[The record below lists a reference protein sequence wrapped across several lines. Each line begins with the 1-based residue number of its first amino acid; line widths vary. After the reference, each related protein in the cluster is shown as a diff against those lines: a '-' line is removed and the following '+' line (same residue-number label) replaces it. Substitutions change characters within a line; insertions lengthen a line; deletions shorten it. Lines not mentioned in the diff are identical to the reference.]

1 MENLKLLGFWSSP
14 FSCRVIWALNLK
26 GIKYDYV
33 EEDLTNKSS
42 LLLQYYP
49 VHKKIPVLV
58 HNEKPICES
67 LVILEYIEEMW
78 PHHHPLLPK
87 EPYERA
93 LVRFWAKFAEEKG
106 IAFWMFAQTT
116 GEEQAKAKKDSM
128 EMLKTLEEHGNLG
141 NNTFFGGEEIG
152 MVDLAF
158 GSLIYWLQVIEQIVE
173 VKIFEANSFPR
184 LYKWFNSFKDVPIIK
199 NNVPDQNQLY
209 LHFKKYRNRQM
220 EATSA

>member
-1 MENLKLLGFWSSP
+1 
-14 FSCRVIWALNLK
+14 
-26 GIKYDYV
+26 
-33 EEDLTNKSS
+33 
-42 LLLQYYP
+42 
-49 VHKKIPVLV
+49 
-58 HNEKPICES
+58 
-67 LVILEYIEEMW
+67 MW